1 MKVKFR
7 YVLFASAAILAAV
20 ACNKSEPDNQQ
31 PNTPIAISATEAG
44 VTKALLDNETF
55 KADGVRLQIYDFVGE
70 SNVPHINDR
79 IGPDVKGS
87 ALAESTEG
95 VWPFEDPENKGPY
108 QWTPETHKFFGW
120 LANDPNGTKDNKND
134 DLTPQKFWGT
144 GFVFN
149 ETTKVLT
156 IPETVMNESTTQFD
170 FLYSNI
176 VTRDMMTAPDYST
189 VNLEFQHLF
198 TAVSFGASNGT
209 ETDVTIQEFKIE
221 KILNKKSATINFS
234 GTNPAVA
241 YVNGTQN
248 QYLTLTNS
256 KSYKLGSEDYV
267 NNIFDGTKN
276 QKFLML
282 WPLESKDIHSTA
294 EVQPGDDGNVD
305 FEDYPAEYKMYIK
318 YTFADEPGLTIE
330 KRMNFPD
337 INFEAGKKYHFDIAF
352 ADKTVSLKTTVKNWI
367 HDKQEI
373 DYANSAVTVPG
384 GGVLRWNDSKSTL
397 MESETGEKLVVIKN
411 GQPAEA
417 DFTIDTPLGGVWLIS
432 LSGDIDAFRVD
443 PDNGEI
449 NAATAHIRVVPLI
462 EDPKREYK
470 VKLKFA
476 VRRPDG
482 RIIAADELVQPASTK
497 RTVVLSPM

>member
-1 MKVKFR
+1 MKGYYR
-7 YVLFASAAILAAV
+7 HILAATAV
-20 ACNKSEPDNQQ
+20 LLMIAACTKQ
-31 PNTPIAISATEAG
+31 PAHNVRETDEITFQVSAP
-44 VTKALLDNETF
+44 VTKAMFSDEYFQKEGNRI
-55 KADGVRLQIYDFVGE
+55 KIYDFNPSGKYF
-70 SNVPHINDR
+70 NDL
-79 IGPDVKGS
+79 IGPDVQGNTYGY
-87 ALAESTEG
+87 AG
-95 VWPFEDPENKGPY
+95 VWPFENAPHA
-108 QWTPETHKFFGW
+108 WTVDEHKFFGW
-120 LANDPNGTKDNKND
+120 LAKDANFEGG
-134 DLTPQKFWGT
+134 LTPESFFGK
-144 GFVFN
+144 GFNFD
-149 ETTKVLT
+149 EDTKVLT

-176 VTRDMMTAPDYST
+176 VTRYMVTAPDYSA

-209 ETDVTIQEFKIE
+209 ETDVTIQEFKIQNL
-221 KILNKKSATINFS
+221 LNKRSATIDFS
-234 GTNPAVA
+234 GTTPTVA
-241 YVNGTQN
+241 YTDGAQN
-248 QYLTLTNS
+248 NTFTWQNT
-256 KSYKLGSEDYV
+256 KSYVLGSEKSV
-267 NNIFDGTKN
+267 SNIFDGSST
-276 QKFLML
+276 QKFMML
-282 WPLESKDIHSTA
+282 WPLESSQIHSTD
-294 EVQPGDDGNVD
+294 ELLPGDDGNID
-305 FEDYPAEYKMYIK
+305 YEDYPESYKMYIK
-318 YTFADEPGLTIE
+318 YTFADDQMTLE

-384 GGVLRWNDSKSTL
+384 GGVLTWNDSKSTL

>member
-1 MKVKFR
+1 MKGYYR
-7 YVLFASAAILAAV
+7 HILAATAV
-20 ACNKSEPDNQQ
+20 LLMIAACTKQ
-31 PNTPIAISATEAG
+31 PAHNERKTDEITFQVSAP
-44 VTKALLDNETF
+44 VTKAMFSDEYFQKEGNRI
-55 KADGVRLQIYDFVGE
+55 KIYDFNPSGKYF
-70 SNVPHINDR
+70 NDL
-79 IGPDVKGS
+79 IGPDVQGNTYGY
-87 ALAESTEG
+87 AG
-95 VWPFEDPENKGPY
+95 VWPFENAPHA
-108 QWTPETHKFFGW
+108 WTVDEHKFFGW
-120 LANDPNGTKDNKND
+120 LANDANFEGGMTPESFFGTDF
-134 DLTPQKFWGT
+134 KFD
-144 GFVFN
+144 
-149 ETTKVLT
+149 EDTKILT
-156 IPETVMNESTTQFD
+156 IPAKSMGVNTPQFD

-176 VTRDMMTAPDYST
+176 ETRDMENNPDYSA

-209 ETDVTIQEFKIE
+209 ETDVTINEFKIE
-221 KILNKKSATINFS
+221 KVLNKRSATIDFS
-234 GTNPAVA
+234 GTTPAVA
-241 YVNGTQN
+241 YTDGTQT

-256 KSYKLGSEDYV
+256 KSYVLGSEDYV
-267 NNIFDGTKN
+267 NNILDGTKN
-276 QKFLML
+276 QKFIML
-282 WPLESKDIHSTA
+282 WPLESSDIHSTA
-294 EVQPGDDGNVD
+294 ELLPGDDGNVD
-305 FEDYPAEYKMYIK
+305 YEDYPATYKMYIK

-337 INFEAGKKYHFDIAF
+337 INLEAGKKYHFDIAF
-352 ADKTVSLKTTVKNWI
+352 ADKTVNLKTIVKNWI
-367 HDKQEI
+367 HDTQTI

-384 GGVLRWNDSKSTL
+384 GGILSWNDSKSTL
-397 MESETGEKLVVIKN
+397 MESETGEKLVVIRN

-449 NAATAHIRVVPLI
+449 NAATDHIRVVPLI